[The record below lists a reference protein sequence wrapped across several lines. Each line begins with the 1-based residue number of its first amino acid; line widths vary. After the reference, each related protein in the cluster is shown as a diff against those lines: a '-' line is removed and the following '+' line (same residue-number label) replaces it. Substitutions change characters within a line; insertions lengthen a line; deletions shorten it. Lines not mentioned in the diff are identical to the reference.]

1 MDSTAPTPKMTG
13 DAKADAD
20 YRAAQTACNAQP
32 DSTRQQCLLDAK
44 AKFDRARTMSDSTS
58 SAPTTPASK
67 SGGGSASSSTT
78 GGTTAGDSGGH
89 SGGESGSS
97 GASGAGGGTGPK

>member
-1 MDSTAPTPKMTG
+1 MTG

-32 DSTRQQCLLDAK
+32 ESTREQCLRDAQ
-44 AKFDRARTMSDSTS
+44 AKFDRARTMSDRTG

-67 SGGGSASSSTT
+67 SGGGSASSGTS
-78 GGTTAGDSGGH
+78 GGAAAGDSGGH

-97 GASGAGGGTGPK
+97 SGASGAGGGTGPK